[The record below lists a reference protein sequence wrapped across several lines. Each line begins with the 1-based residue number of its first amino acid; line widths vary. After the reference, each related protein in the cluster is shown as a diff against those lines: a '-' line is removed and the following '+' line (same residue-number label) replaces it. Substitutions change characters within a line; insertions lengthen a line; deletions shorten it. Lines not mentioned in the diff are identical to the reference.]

1 MNFSRTDTARIA
13 GVDLAQTH
21 DFSAICITEV
31 LRQGEKPVHRVRH
44 LERLPIGT
52 DYPAQV
58 SRIAEVCRAAGTEE
72 LIVDQTGVGR
82 AVVDM
87 MREHGLRP
95 RSVTITAGDNLSS
108 DTVRREYRVP
118 KRDLVT
124 ALQLALQTDR
134 LRVAKSLSQAQRWA
148 DEMLAFQ
155 VSISAAGHD
164 SYGND
169 GAQAAHDDLVM
180 ATALSVWWGE
190 RPTYPQIFLT

>member
-1 MNFSRTDTARIA
+1 MNLSRRDTVRII

-31 LRQGEKPVHRVRH
+31 NRQGEKPVHRVRH
-44 LERLPIGT
+44 LERLAIGT
-52 DYPAQV
+52 DYPRQV
-58 SRIAEVCRAAGTEE
+58 ARIAELTRTSKAEE

-95 RSVTITAGDNLSS
+95 RSVTITAGDNQSS
-108 DTVRREYRVP
+108 DTIRREYRVP

-124 ALQLALQTDR
+124 ALQLTLQTDR

-155 VSISAAGHD
+155 VSISASGHD

-169 GAQAAHDDLVM
+169 GTQASHDDLVI

-190 RPTYPQIFLT
+190 KPTHPQIFLP

>member
-1 MNFSRTDTARIA
+1 MKRPEATRLRIV

-21 DFSAICITEV
+21 DFSAVSVNDVETPA
-31 LRQGEKPVHRVRH
+31 GGKPLHRIRH

-52 DYPAQV
+52 DYARQV
-58 SRIAEVCRAAGTEE
+58 ERIAELYAASGSQE
-72 LIVDQTGVGR
+72 LVVDQTGVGR

-87 MREHGLRP
+87 MRERGLSP
-95 RSVTITAGDNLSS
+95 RAVTITAGDSVHRDHARL
-108 DTVRREYRVP
+108 EYRVP

-124 ALQLALQTDR
+124 ALQLTLQTDR
-134 LRVAKSLSQAQRWA
+134 LRVAKSLEQAQRWA

-155 VSISAAGHD
+155 VAISSAGHD

-169 GAQAAHDDLVM
+169 ATRSAHDDLVI

-190 RPTYPQIFLT
+190 SPHGLQFFA